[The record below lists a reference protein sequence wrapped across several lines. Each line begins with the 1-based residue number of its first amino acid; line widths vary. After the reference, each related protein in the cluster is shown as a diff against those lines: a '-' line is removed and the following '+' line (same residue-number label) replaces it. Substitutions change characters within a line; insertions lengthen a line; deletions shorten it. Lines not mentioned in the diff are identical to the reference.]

1 MTGIDVR
8 PGGDGGDKT
17 GALLDAVTA
26 SFTEELGSAPTL
38 GELLE
43 ILGWAI
49 PANHSALAEVIPA
62 PVRFDALLSGGKR
75 YRDRRASRTGELNDH
90 AFDQA
95 ADCMAAII
103 DVAGASSENG
113 QVTIQL
119 LAERL
124 ASALRAAHL
133 PVADTAAAQIESIA
147 VNAQKRAPK
156 PKVGDLIAI
165 PASTGGFHVVLVIA
179 RDRFGTALGLLEG
192 VHHGPKPTAGYVA
205 RDRYI
210 YTDDNAV
217 ASGTWRV
224 IDHDETLT
232 AAFPGEPEIFHRQD
246 PRFPNLDLGEFG
258 AAETAQGRLRKI
270 GPDEQH
276 AIGLHD
282 GTYRQGYVS
291 TQVAKLLDEFEN

>member
-8 PGGDGGDKT
+8 AHDDGGDKT
-17 GALLDAVTA
+17 GALLDVVTA
-26 SFTEELGSAPTL
+26 SFAEELGSAPTL

-49 PANHSALAEVIPA
+49 PANHSALAETIQV

-90 AFDQA
+90 AFNQA
-95 ADCMAAII
+95 TDCMAAII
-103 DVAGASSENG
+103 NAEGAATDNG
-113 QVTIQL
+113 EVTIQL
-119 LAERL
+119 LAEGL
-124 ASALRAAHL
+124 TSALHATLL
-133 PVADTAAAQIESIA
+133 PFADTTGKHIETVTLSTP
-147 VNAQKRAPK
+147 KRAPK

-165 PASTGGFHVVLVIA
+165 PSGAGGFHVVLVIA
-179 RDRFGTALGLLEG
+179 RNRFGTALGLLEG

-246 PRFPNLDLGEFG
+246 PRFPNPDLGEFG

-291 TQVAKLLDEFEN
+291 TQVAKLLDELEN